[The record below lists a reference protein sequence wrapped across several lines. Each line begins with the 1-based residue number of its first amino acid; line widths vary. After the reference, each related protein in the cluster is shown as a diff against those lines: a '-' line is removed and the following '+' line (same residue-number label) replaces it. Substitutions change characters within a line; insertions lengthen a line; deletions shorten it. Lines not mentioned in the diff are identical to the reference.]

1 MLYLYTLQY
10 IHNVDYE
17 NELNLLWTSV
27 DYSVSE
33 DKVQSYLRFHD
44 IISGKT
50 LKEIE
55 LKQPFE
61 ESMVRNFSGLNKIM
75 LMQGI
80 IKKEPLYVTNI
91 QFSSFKAV
99 CIDLFFKH
107 QNCLPDVLK
116 LNKNSLF
123 FSMKK
128 IICM

>member
-50 LKEIE
+50 LKKIE

-75 LMQGI
+75 L
-80 IKKEPLYVTNI
+80 
-91 QFSSFKAV
+91 
-99 CIDLFFKH
+99 
-107 QNCLPDVLK
+107 
-116 LNKNSLF
+116 
-123 FSMKK
+123 
-128 IICM
+128 